1 MADLIASAEDLRKF
15 KSLAK
20 KERRFTPALRGV
32 LAEAATTGIIRYNWL
47 LLKPLVA
54 HVLSSVLQDFD
65 ADRKVEI
72 GPPLPL
78 ANDNSVQDLQKRLLE
93 YLDFFTEAPFTF
105 QRLCELLVE
114 PHKQYT
120 HLHKVAL
127 AFERLLLVV
136 KTQPITP
143 NPPPRPRVSD
153 LRPVNDN
160 ITATH
165 RDRPSDAHQRSE
177 VSSSVKTEDAGQADT
192 ILGQS
197 KAGLL
202 NRVHAL
208 EEANV
213 PANGAEVMKVDASFF
228 TPVGKLAGSVSP
240 FTNKIETYLRFAG
253 LPHRTENGGFAGSPK
268 GRLPWMQHGQD
279 IVADSRFIVKYLQ
292 NTYGSQLKIQE
303 PQDAASQAISTLI
316 QRMCE
321 EHMYFTSQY
330 HRMVNR
336 KASGWFQNALFKD
349 APGWQSVL
357 IMYAFR
363 AGRSKQLRYQG
374 VLTNSETDIN
384 QLIGD
389 DLAAL
394 SSILDDKPYFLGSSP
409 SAADAS
415 AFGTLENYL
424 YDGND
429 DTPIPSMVRKYSN
442 LVRFVDSVRAD
453 YYSDKLQKAG
463 KSQ

>member
-1 MADLIASAEDLRKF
+1 EGLQSQF
-15 KSLAK
+15 CFSH
-20 KERRFTPALRGV
+20 
-32 LAEAATTGIIRYNWL
+32 L
-47 LLKPLVA
+47 L
-54 HVLSSVLQDFD
+54 
-65 ADRKVEI
+65 
-72 GPPLPL
+72 
-78 ANDNSVQDLQKRLLE
+78 
-93 YLDFFTEAPFTF
+93 
-105 QRLCELLVE
+105 
-114 PHKQYT
+114 
-120 HLHKVAL
+120 
-127 AFERLLLVV
+127 
-136 KTQPITP
+136 
-143 NPPPRPRVSD
+143 
-153 LRPVNDN
+153 
-160 ITATH
+160 TAT
-165 RDRPSDAHQRSE
+165 
-177 VSSSVKTEDAGQADT
+177 AGYLFFLRQQKQFT
-192 ILGQS
+192 GNLGTRETS
-197 KAGLL
+197 PTKGSPGDKIVLT
-202 NRVHAL
+202 
-208 EEANV
+208 
-213 PANGAEVMKVDASFF
+213 GFF

>member
-1 MADLIASAEDLRKF
+1 MKVFITILL
-15 KSLAK
+15 
-20 KERRFTPALRGV
+20 FT
-32 LAEAATTGIIRYNWL
+32 L
-47 LLKPLVA
+47 L
-54 HVLSSVLQDFD
+54 
-65 ADRKVEI
+65 
-72 GPPLPL
+72 
-78 ANDNSVQDLQKRLLE
+78 
-93 YLDFFTEAPFTF
+93 
-105 QRLCELLVE
+105 
-114 PHKQYT
+114 
-120 HLHKVAL
+120 
-127 AFERLLLVV
+127 
-136 KTQPITP
+136 
-143 NPPPRPRVSD
+143 
-153 LRPVNDN
+153 
-160 ITATH
+160 TAT
-165 RDRPSDAHQRSE
+165 
-177 VSSSVKTEDAGQADT
+177 AGYLFFLRQQKQFT
-192 ILGQS
+192 GNLGTRETS
-197 KAGLL
+197 PTKGSPGDKIVLT
-202 NRVHAL
+202 
-208 EEANV
+208 
-213 PANGAEVMKVDASFF
+213 GFF

-268 GRLPWMQHGQD
+268 GRVRFLFLLLHLLHLDSRKPSYGNLVSRHCKYQPAGHGMQLPWMQHGQD